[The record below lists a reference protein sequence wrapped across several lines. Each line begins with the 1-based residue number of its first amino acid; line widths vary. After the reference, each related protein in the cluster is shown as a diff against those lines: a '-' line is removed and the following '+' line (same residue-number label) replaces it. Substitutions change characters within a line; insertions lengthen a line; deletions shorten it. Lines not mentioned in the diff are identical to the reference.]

1 MNFWESANP
10 FSSFLGKMLI
20 SQTQEKVIKK
30 VKAPKIFLPPL
41 ISIDKSVIDNFYKHQ
56 EILMDYVATCKQV
69 DVDKLYITSPLARL
83 VTYSLRNAITILIE
97 HEHRHINQAIRVK
110 QLKDFPD

>member
-1 MNFWESANP
+1 
-10 FSSFLGKMLI
+10 
-20 SQTQEKVIKK
+20 
-30 VKAPKIFLPPL
+30 
-41 ISIDKSVIDNFYKHQ
+41 
-56 EILMDYVATCKQV
+56 MDYVATCKQV